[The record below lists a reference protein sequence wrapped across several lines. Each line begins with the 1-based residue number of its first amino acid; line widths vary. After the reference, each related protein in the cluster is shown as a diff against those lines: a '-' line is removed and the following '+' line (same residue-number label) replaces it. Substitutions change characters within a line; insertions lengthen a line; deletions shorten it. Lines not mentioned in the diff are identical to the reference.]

1 MEGHTRTIA
10 SGRQGRNLRSTDRVN
25 ANRNLSDDRNMKME
39 EIYEVLYEVIHNN
52 YIEHLKGF
60 TKKYKIPN
68 WVIASGG
75 LCLCFR

>member
-1 MEGHTRTIA
+1 
-10 SGRQGRNLRSTDRVN
+10 
-25 ANRNLSDDRNMKME
+25 MKME